1 MDLRSVSIRSEIYNQ
16 IWGQVAEQVR
26 QNVFVH
32 LQDQTGQQIYNGAMY
47 QVYADLVELTDR

>member
-16 IWGQVAEQVR
+16 IWDQVAEQVR

-32 LQDQTGQQIYNGAMY
+32 LQDQTGQQIYDQAKY